1 MTVTA
6 SPHQR
11 TTPHVVPRADLPAAE
26 RRRRERLGHR
36 AGFWGV
42 TAAFV
47 VGMAFST
54 IPTPL
59 WGLYRAQDGFSTLWV
74 TVAFAA
80 YAVGV
85 VVSLFLVGH
94 VSDWVGRTRVLV
106 PALLLE
112 AAAAVLFLFW
122 TSLPGLVV
130 ARVLTGLGVGMITAT
145 ATAHLAELHAVARP
159 DGGPTRPGVVAVAA
173 NLGGLALGPL
183 VAGVLVQVAPHPLVV
198 PDAIF
203 LVLLLGA
210 ALAVAAVPETVR
222 THSRPYRPQRI
233 TVPADA
239 RGRYLAVTAAAF
251 GLFSIMGLFTS
262 LAPSFLA
269 SIGQASPLVGG
280 LAAFLVFA
288 AAATTQIVLGAL
300 PVPHQLTVGLAVTTL
315 GMLVLGAGVLAAS
328 AAVFLAGG
336 LVAGAG
342 AGVLLK
348 GALGTAAQLAP
359 VEARGEAIAGVFL
372 GGYTGLVVPVL
383 GVGVA
388 GAVGAPLAASFVVF
402 AAVVVLVLAG
412 TAGAL
417 RRHPVAGRG

>member
-1 MTVTA
+1 MSLTPTLTA
-6 SPHQR
+6 SAQAVSRKVSH
-11 TTPHVVPRADLPAAE
+11 D
-26 RRRRERLGHR
+26 
-36 AGFWGV
+36 AGFWVV

-59 WGLYRAQDGFSTLWV
+59 WSLYRAQDGFTTLWV

-85 VVSLFLVGH
+85 IVSLFLVGH

-106 PALLLE
+106 PALLVE
-112 AAAAVLFLFW
+112 ALAAVLFLVW

-159 DGGPTRPGVVAVAA
+159 DAGPHRPGVVAVAA

-203 LVLLLGA
+203 LVLLLA
-210 ALAVAAVPETVR
+210 AAGAVAAVPETVR
-222 THSRPYRPQRI
+222 AGSRPYRPQRI
-233 TVPADA
+233 TVPADT
-239 RGRYLAVTAAAF
+239 RGRYLAVTAGAF
-251 GLFSIMGLFTS
+251 GLFAIMGLFTS
-262 LAPSFLA
+262 LAPTFLA
-269 SIGQASPLVGG
+269 SIGQTSPVVGG

-300 PVPHQLTVGLAVTTL
+300 ATERQLGLGLTITAA
-315 GMLVLGAGVLAAS
+315 GMVVLGAGVVAAS
-328 AAVFLAGG
+328 ALAFLAGG

-342 AGVLLK
+342 AGLLLK

-359 VEARGEAIAGVFL
+359 AEARGEAVAGVFL

-383 GVGVA
+383 GIGLA
-388 GAVGAPLAASFVVF
+388 SAAGAPLAGSFVAF
-402 AAVVVLVLAG
+402 AVVVLAVLAG
-412 TAGAL
+412 TASAL
-417 RRHPVAGRG
+417 RRHPMLTRRR